1 MQKIQLAHRE
11 KNPDYYDRE
20 RDMFTA
26 LAWSGVK
33 KTLIEAE
40 REELFAY
47 ITSVRLTDVSI
58 VITTNKPI
66 ANAEL
71 KLYRE
76 KLLENVNTSLSMMK
90 GVNREKI
97 RFL

>member
-26 LAWSGVK
+26 LAWSSVK

-47 ITSVRLTDVSI
+47 ITSVRLTDASI
-58 VITTNKPI
+58 VITTSKPI

-76 KLLENVNTSLSMMK
+76 KLLENINRSLSMMK

>member
-11 KNPDYYDRE
+11 RNPDYYDRE

-26 LAWSGVK
+26 LAWSSVK

-47 ITSVRLTDVSI
+47 ITSVRLTDASI
-58 VITTNKPI
+58 VITTSKPI

-76 KLLENVNTSLSMMK
+76 KLLENINRSLSMMK

>member
-1 MQKIQLAHRE
+1 
-11 KNPDYYDRE
+11 
-20 RDMFTA
+20 MFTA

-47 ITSVRLTDVSI
+47 ITSVRLTDASI
-58 VITTNKPI
+58 VITTSKPI

-76 KLLENVNTSLSMMK
+76 KLLENVNRSLSMMK

>member
-11 KNPDYYDRE
+11 RNPDYYDRE

-47 ITSVRLTDVSI
+47 ITSVRLTDASI
-58 VITTNKPI
+58 VITTSKPI

-76 KLLENVNTSLSMMK
+76 KLLENINTSLSMMK